1 VTRRLVRAGVGAAPS
16 RADFLARLGTPDAEV
31 AAAQMRALLE
41 PFSPALRGAIAL
53 LVERGIEK
61 PY

>member
-1 VTRRLVRAGVGAAPS
+1 MRAGVGAAPS

-41 PFSPALRGAIAL
+41 HFSPALRGAIAL